1 MSYETSIATG
11 SRTGSCRSG
20 DSRPG
25 QVLAQDPLVTEG
37 PDWRRRRWEATH
49 QRIYDAAL
57 RLFQEQGFDRVN
69 VGQIA
74 AGAEVSVP
82 TFYAH
87 YPSKEHIVMQLP
99 TADDIAALLATQ
111 PADLPIGVRIRRAAP
126 HYISQWDGDLRVAML
141 ARWRIIATTPSLRT
155 RAAQFERLTAEL
167 VADALPA
174 EGSPAP
180 GTTESVLINAYLAAF
195 TAGVL
200 AWADSNGEGKLE
212 EFVDEA
218 FGALEALQRR

>member
-1 MSYETSIATG
+1 
-11 SRTGSCRSG
+11 
-20 DSRPG
+20 
-25 QVLAQDPLVTEG
+25 VTEL

-49 QRIYDAAL
+49 QRIYDTAL
-57 RLFQEQGFDRVN
+57 RLFQEHGFERVN

-74 AGAEVSVP
+74 AGAQVSVP

-87 YPSKEHIVMQLP
+87 YPSKEHVVMQLA

-111 PADLPIGVRIRRAAP
+111 PADLPIGVRIRRATPYYFA
-126 HYISQWDGDLRVAML
+126 QWTGELRDRAL

-167 VADALPA
+167 VANALPA

-200 AWADSNGEGKLE
+200 AWADSNGEGNLE
-212 EFVDEA
+212 ELVDEA
-218 FGALEALQRR
+218 FEALEALQRR